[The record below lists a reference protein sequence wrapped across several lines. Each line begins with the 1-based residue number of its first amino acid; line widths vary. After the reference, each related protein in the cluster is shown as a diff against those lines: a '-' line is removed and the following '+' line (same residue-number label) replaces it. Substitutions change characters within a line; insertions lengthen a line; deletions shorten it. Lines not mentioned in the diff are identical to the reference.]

1 MVSERKLDGAIP
13 DDYEPP
19 RRVSHAEY
27 ERLEALLPGKY
38 EYYDGLMY
46 PRFYPPGS
54 HYLMAGGTEAHAQ
67 LIVRLLTSLDAHLGT
82 RGPCRVYSSDMKLLA
97 DARDYYPDAFVVCN
111 DPMQPRR
118 TRLDDAVLVCEV
130 RSESTA
136 DYDKG
141 EKFDAYKQLPSLL
154 EYLILDNR
162 RPRATLFQKG
172 ADGVWRY
179 LTIVEGAAARLESV
193 DMILPLSQIYDGL
206 TLDPNPFTD
215 VENGNTD

>member
-1 MVSERKLDGAIP
+1 MVSARKIDDAIP

-27 ERLEALLPGKY
+27 ERLEASLPGKY
-38 EYYDGLMY
+38 EYHDGLMY

-54 HYLMAGGTEAHAQ
+54 HCLMAGGTEAHARISIRF
-67 LIVRLLTSLDAHLGT
+67 LAALERHLGG
-82 RGPCRVYSSDMKLLA
+82 GPCRVYHSDMKLLA
-97 DARDYYPDAFVVCN
+97 DARDYYPDAFLVCN

-136 DYDKG
+136 DFDKG
-141 EKFDAYKQLPSLL
+141 DKFEAYKQLPSLR

-162 RPRATLFQKG
+162 RPLATLFQKG

-193 DMILPLSQIYDGL
+193 DMILPLSQIYNGL

-215 VENGNTD
+215 VENGNSD

>member
-1 MVSERKLDGAIP
+1 
-13 DDYEPP
+13 
-19 RRVSHAEY
+19 
-27 ERLEALLPGKY
+27 
-38 EYYDGLMY
+38 Y
-46 PRFYPPGS
+46 P
-54 HYLMAGGTEAHAQ
+54 
-67 LIVRLLTSLDAHLGT
+67 
-82 RGPCRVYSSDMKLLA
+82 SDMKLLA

-136 DYDKG
+136 DFDKG
-141 EKFDAYKQLPSLL
+141 DKFDAYKQLPSLR

-172 ADGVWRY
+172 ADGAWRY
-179 LTIVEGAAARLESV
+179 LTSVEGAEVRLESL
-193 DMILPLSQIYDGL
+193 DMVLSLSQIYDGL

-215 VENGNTD
+215 CDMEKAD

>member
-1 MVSERKLDGAIP
+1 MVSERKP
-13 DDYEPP
+13 DDAIDDGYEPP

-27 ERLEALLPGKY
+27 ERLELVLPGKY
-38 EYYDGLMY
+38 EYHDGLMY

-54 HYLMAGGTEAHAQ
+54 HSHMAGGTEAHAQ
-67 LIVRLLTSLDAHLGT
+67 LILRLLTSFAIHLGT
-82 RGPCRVYSSDMKLLA
+82 KGPCRVYPSDMMLRA
-97 DARDYYPDAFVVCN
+97 DAHDYFPDAFVVCN

-136 DYDKG
+136 DFDKG
-141 EKFDAYKQLPSLL
+141 EKFDAYKQLRGLH

-162 RPRATLFQKG
+162 RPQATLFQKG
-172 ADGVWRY
+172 SDGAWRY
-179 LTIVEGAAARLESV
+179 ITIVEGAEVRLESV
-193 DMILPLSQIYDGL
+193 DMVLSLSRLYEGL

-215 VENGNTD
+215 AAD